1 MMIICIL
8 FFLISCILTN
18 SHYSLYHSNI
28 RQISYRTFDCLYAYL
43 IDGGKESG
51 GRYIRNYHLIPYCRR
66 PDDNDELEPVS
77 YLSTENIAKT
87 ITFDELKKQGITS
100 EQLLEWFAPIDVAEK
115 YEMNNDSADIFHK
128 CVPPWFGSM
137 CQYKFQHDLSLS
149 FGDIVQATFSLYSN
163 IIANVTIGTCYR
175 FLESCHRDSWP
186 QCLDWREICD
196 GKMDC
201 ISGEDEQWCDQLE
214 MTKCSDNEY
223 RCHYGGQCIPL
234 NFYKDSRLS
243 IDCLDGSDEQDHI
256 TDYSMLVNVHCTNIQ
271 TFRCQEHT
279 GRYPLS
285 FQCGHGQYLWFFDV
299 PNLIASCSNNR
310 DIALSRAILTSFNYI
325 SNISCREAFFCALY
339 SNRTLH
345 SVDRSVLLDNISEK
359 FYSCIGSVDYGFHQY
374 DKI

>member
-1 MMIICIL
+1 MMVVGIL
-8 FFLISCILTN
+8 LFLISCILTN

-28 RQISYRTFDCLYAYL
+28 RQTSYLTFDCLYAYL

-77 YLSTENIAKT
+77 YLDNDNIAQT
-87 ITFDELKKQGITS
+87 ITFDELKKQDITS

-115 YEMNNDSADIFHK
+115 YEMNNDSVDIFHK
-128 CVPPWFGSM
+128 CASPWFGSM
-137 CQYKFQHDLSLS
+137 CQYKLQYDLSLS
-149 FGDIVQATFSLYSN
+149 FGDIVQATFSHYLK
-163 IIANVTIGTCYR
+163 IVANVTTGTCYR

-223 RCHYGGQCIPL
+223 RCHYGDQCIPL
-234 NFYKDSRLS
+234 NFYKDSRFS
-243 IDCLDGSDEQDHI
+243 IDCLDGSDEQDHV
-256 TDYSMLVNVHCTNIQ
+256 TDYSLLINIYCTNIQ
-271 TFRCQEHT
+271 TFRCQERT

-285 FQCGHGQYLWFFDV
+285 FQCGDGQYTRFFGI
-299 PNLIASCSNNR
+299 PNFITICSNSR
-310 DIALSRAILTSFNYI
+310 DIALSQAMLTSFNYI
-325 SNISCREAFFCALY
+325 SNIGCREAFFCALY
-339 SNRTLH
+339 FNRTEH
-345 SVDRSVLLDNISEK
+345 SGTNVTKKAEI
-359 FYSCIGSVDYGFHQY
+359 I
-374 DKI
+374 KILFWF